1 VQLAELIT
9 ALPKV
14 ELHLHLVGAA
24 SVETVLALATAHP
37 DAGVPSD
44 PTELA
49 EFLRFRDLP
58 HFIDVYYAVDRLIT
72 APEDI
77 VELVVGAARDAAASG
92 VRWAEVSVTA
102 DSHLRLGIAPEALRE
117 ALQAGRRRAAA
128 EHGVQ
133 LGWIFD
139 IAGDRGAAAAQST
152 LAFIEQHAPDG
163 TLALGLAG
171 FETVDERR
179 VFVPFFERA
188 RAMGLRAAV
197 HAGESTGPETIW
209 AAIRE
214 LHADRIGHGTSAM
227 NDPLLVD
234 YLRESQLPIEVCVTS
249 NLRTGVVPSLD
260 RHPVR
265 EFLAAGLAVTLSTD
279 DPGMFGTTLNREY
292 ELVADIAE
300 LDSARIVELARAG
313 VRASFAPNDVKRELQ
328 TAIDGVAKPAL
339 A

>member
-1 VQLAELIT
+1 MAQLRELIA

-24 SVETVLALATAHP
+24 SVETVLALAMAHP

-44 PTELA
+44 PTELT

-58 HFIDVYYAVDRLIT
+58 HFIDVYYAVDRLVT
-72 APEDI
+72 GANDI

-92 VRWAEVSVTA
+92 VRWAELSVTA
-102 DSHLRLGIAPEALRE
+102 DSHLRLGIAPEALKE
-117 ALQAGRRRAAA
+117 ALEEGRRRAAA
-128 EHGVQ
+128 EHGVR

-139 IAGDRGAAAAQST
+139 IAGDRGEAAAEST
-152 LAFIEQHAPDG
+152 LGFMEQHAPEG
-163 TLALGLAG
+163 TLGLAG

-179 VFVPFFERA
+179 VFVPYFERA
-188 RAMGLRAAV
+188 RALGLRAAV
-197 HAGESTGPETIW
+197 HAGESTGPDTIW
-209 AAIRE
+209 AAIRD
-214 LHADRIGHGTSAM
+214 LHADRIGHGTSAPT
-227 NDPLLVD
+227 DPSLLD
-234 YLRESQLPIEVCVTS
+234 YLRESQLPLEVCVSS
-249 NLRTGVVPSLD
+249 NLRTGVVASID

-265 EFLAAGLAVTLSTD
+265 EFLREGVEVTLSTD

-300 LDSARIVELARAG
+300 LDSARIVELVRAG
-313 VRASFAPNDVKRELQ
+313 VRASFAPDDLKRELQ
-328 TAIDGVAKPAL
+328 TAIDGVAKGAL